1 MKLTTEDIE
10 DFKNLKVEVSVLNGE
25 DYDSFVKSLEEHPFE
40 KNDKAQELLKRKCFY
55 GNPSK
60 ENKAVLDFPE
70 QKRIWEVEGEGE
82 SSFTDSLK
90 SDPIWK
96 EVVSE

>member
-1 MKLTTEDIE
+1 MKLTAEDTEDL
-10 DFKNLKVEVSVLNGE
+10 KNLKVTEVYVLNDD
-25 DYDSFVKSLEEHPFE
+25 DYDSFVESLEEHPFE
-40 KNDKAQELLKRKCFY
+40 KNGKAQELLKHECFY

-82 SSFTDSLK
+82 
-90 SDPIWK
+90 
-96 EVVSE
+96 